1 MKIGITSDKLARL
14 GHARYEKAKTLGFD
28 AIDFTMMDTGSPIY
42 TCDERELSALLA
54 AEKDLIAQSGIEI
67 SQTHGPWAYPPAET
81 TEEERAR
88 ALRRMRR
95 AIHATALLGCPYMVV
110 HPVFPFGTQE
120 PEEKAAE
127 TFAINVQFFRALMP
141 EARACGVTVCL
152 ENMPFH
158 YHSLSR
164 PADILRVIA
173 AVDDPH
179 FAMCF
184 DTGHVGVFPEP
195 DLYEEVLRVKDVLR
209 VLHVHDNDGKTDLH
223 QLPLFGKLGFAGF
236 ARALREIGFEGVFS
250 FETAPPRDLSPALF
264 EKVLGLMPQLARDIV
279 EME

>member
-1 MKIGITSDKLARL
+1 MNIVTTTSVFPIGTDHFHIVDRLAKIGYTALDMAFDYCELGDAGFMSDGYESWALRL
-14 GHARYEKAKTLGFD
+14 REHAETQGLRFTQSHASFD
-28 AIDFTMMDTGSPIY
+28 ADAEGDIV
-42 TCDERELSALLA
+42 ERNLRC
-54 AEKDLIAQSGIEI
+54 AQILGI
-67 SQTHGPWAYPPAET
+67 
-81 TEEERAR
+81 
-88 ALRRMRR
+88 
-95 AIHATALLGCPYMVV
+95 PYMVV